1 MKINWSNEAST
12 DIEDIDRFIALEN
25 PVAAANLF
33 ELLTETV
40 EKIAQMP
47 YIGRTGRV
55 AGTREFVAHPNYIIV
70 YKVML
75 DEILILRIL
84 HGRRKYP

>member
-1 MKINWSNEAST
+1 MNT
-12 DIEDIDRFIALEN
+12 FLEN